1 MIRVNGVV
9 QIGSIDINDMWIDG
23 KQDCCTEYKHYM
35 RLERKYIRKLYEDLR
50 QVALDIKGKDGFK
63 GGPDQIEG
71 RIDYLVQTIQSNFSV
86 KDLKELMVGKH
97 SLVEFIIKA
106 NAIRKRNIEQ
116 SPQGIRLSSKNKRQ
130 NKAK

>member
-9 QIGSIDINDMWIDG
+9 QIGSIDISNMFLDG
-23 KQDCCTEYKHYM
+23 KQNCCTEYKYYM
-35 RLERKYIRKLYEDLR
+35 RLERKYIIKLYENLR

-63 GGPDQIEG
+63 GSPNQIEV
-71 RIDYLVQTIQSNFSV
+71 RIDYLVQTIQSDFSI
-86 KDLKELMVGKH
+86 KDLKELILGKH

-116 SPQGIRLSSKNKRQ
+116 SPQGIRLSSKNKR
-130 NKAK
+130 